1 VKLLARPRRAGGFTI
16 LEVLVAMAI
25 LLLGMSA
32 VLGLLTFGAALTRTA
47 ELRNEG
53 AAAVEGVLADLEES
67 FFPLDAQG
75 ALQDPQPIVERPLA
89 GLPGLAYSAKA
100 ERNPDRPKEWR
111 VDVEVSWLSAGVRR
125 DKSFRTILVQELPF
139 GERLRRRLAS
149 APTVPAPADPA
160 STVPPSTTPSS
171 NAPSAPR

>member
-1 VKLLARPRRAGGFTI
+1 MKARTRSAGGRAGFTI

-25 LLLGMSA
+25 LLVGMTA

-53 AAAVEGVLADLEES
+53 ASAVESVLADLEES

-75 ALQDPQPIVERPLA
+75 ALQDPRPILERPLA
-89 GLPGLAYSAKA
+89 GLPGLAYSARA
-100 ERNPDRPKEWR
+100 ERNPDRPREWR

-125 DKSFRTILVQELPF
+125 DRTFRTILVQELPF
-139 GERLRRRLAS
+139 GERLRRRLANPP
-149 APTVPAPADPA
+149 AAPAP
-160 STVPPSTTPSS
+160 S
-171 NAPSAPR
+171 PSAESAR